1 MVLMIYIHSSLNHPP
16 QIIKQLPNSIAER
29 LSKNSSNQEVFN
41 TVKAEYKDALK
52 KLGYNVDLKYTNN
65 KSEKPKT
72 LKGNIIC
79 FNPLFSKSVS
89 RNIGKTFL

>member
-41 TVKAEYKDALK
+41 TVKAEYEDALK

-65 KSEKPKT
+65 KSEKLKT
-72 LKGNIIC
+72 LKGNIIW

-89 RNIGKTFL
+89 RSIAKTFL

>member
-29 LSKNSSNQEVFN
+29 LSKNSSNQEIFS
-41 TVKAEYKDALK
+41 TVKVEYEDALK
-52 KLGYNVDLKYTNN
+52 TLGYNVDVKYTNN

-72 LKGNIIC
+72 LKGNIC
-79 FNPLFSKSVS
+79 FNPLFSRSVS